1 MSTILLTMY
10 DGRTRLSAQVAEEVR
25 THFPAHVLRTT
36 VPRSVRISEAPSH
49 GQTVMT
55 YDPFS
60 SGALSYLE
68 AAGELADRGAAGQD
82 AVGSTPV
89 AQSSSPNSH

>member
-10 DGRTRLSAQVAEEVR
+10 DGRTRLSAQVADDVR
-25 THFPAHVLRTT
+25 THFPDQVLRTT

-55 YDPFS
+55 YDPSS

-68 AAGELADRGAAGQD
+68 AAGELADRGVLA
-82 AVGSTPV
+82 P
-89 AQSSSPNSH
+89 

>member
-1 MSTILLTMY
+1 MY
-10 DGRTRLSAQVAEEVR
+10 DARTRLSAQVANEVR
-25 THFPAHVLRTT
+25 THFPDHVLRTT

-55 YDPFS
+55 YDPVS

-68 AAGELADRGAAGQD
+68 AASELADRGAPGHSQT
-82 AVGSTPV
+82 G
-89 AQSSSPNSH
+89 